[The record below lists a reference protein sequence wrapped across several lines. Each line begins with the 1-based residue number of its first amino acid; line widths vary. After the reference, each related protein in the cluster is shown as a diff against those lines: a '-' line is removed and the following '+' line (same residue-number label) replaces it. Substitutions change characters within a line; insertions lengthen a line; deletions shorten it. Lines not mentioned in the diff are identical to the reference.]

1 MLNGSSSHANCTVT
15 AKGDLDLWVEEVPGH
30 SRLCEDVSVMRDG
43 GGEMVVAA
51 QVHRPG
57 PPGSGPAPSIYEQCH
72 GTAGRACP
80 LNMVTQQR
88 RAQAAWHQGH
98 HLGLILPLHSVSYA
112 APFLSFFFGI
122 TFES

>member
-51 QVHRPG
+51 QDRPG